1 MDWAAW
7 RSPESVWRRV
17 LSGHVCCVPG
27 SDCDWDLSVTID
39 LADLSRQPA
48 SAGLFSP
55 VFTPDWQHL
64 HLQQPPGR
72 ANEI

>member
-17 LSGHVCCVPG
+17 LSGHVWCVPG